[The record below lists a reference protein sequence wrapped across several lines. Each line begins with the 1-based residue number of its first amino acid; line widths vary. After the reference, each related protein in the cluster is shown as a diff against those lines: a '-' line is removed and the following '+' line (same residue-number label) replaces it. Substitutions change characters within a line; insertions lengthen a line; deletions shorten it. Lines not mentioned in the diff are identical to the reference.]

1 MSAKNP
7 SLWLIFFVFLPGTR
21 GEGTAGSSGET
32 EATLLVGDSVGHHP
46 PVVWGCSQE
55 NIQSSRVKCSCCFRC
70 NFFQWSGKIT
80 RRGHFK
86 EIGALGLKQQGSP
99 MRPLFSGR
107 RVHPFVSES
116 LQQPTGGG
124 SPSCH
129 YFFMP
134 LRWQT
139 SPVEQHFSVSI
150 LLILMTRWIF
160 LSQRIRAT
168 WLEKESSQWEES
180 IHTMCV

>member
-1 MSAKNP
+1 MIQLDIIHQSYEDALKKISNP
-7 SLWLIFFVFLPGTR
+7 VESNAPVASDVT
-21 GEGTAGSSGET
+21 SSSEV
-32 EATLLVGDSVGHHP
+32 ERIL
-46 PVVWGCSQE
+46 
-55 NIQSSRVKCSCCFRC
+55 
-70 NFFQWSGKIT
+70 T
-80 RRGHFK
+80 RRGHLK
-86 EIGALGLKQQGSP
+86 EIDALGLKQQISP

-168 WLEKESSQWEES
+168 WLEKESSQ
-180 IHTMCV
+180 